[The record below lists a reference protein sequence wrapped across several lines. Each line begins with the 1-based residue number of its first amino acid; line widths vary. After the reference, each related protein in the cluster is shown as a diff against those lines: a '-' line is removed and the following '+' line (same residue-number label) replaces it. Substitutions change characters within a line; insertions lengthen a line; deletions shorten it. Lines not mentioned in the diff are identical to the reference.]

1 MKTWGMRSN
10 FDYQGTVL
18 TGTTITYGKNRKI
31 HVSAEQYAALRNTFL
46 NRAVPIGA
54 SRTSAD
60 ADSIGAW
67 LQANITPVAI
77 ASYVGPILLEGYAE
91 RVGDT
96 HIRIVR

>member
-10 FDYQGTVL
+10 FNYEGTVQ
-18 TGTTITYGKNRKI
+18 TGTTITYGQDRKI
-31 HVSAEQYAALRNTFL
+31 HVSAEQYAALRKAFF
-46 NRAVPIGA
+46 NRTVPIGA

-60 ADSIGAW
+60 ADSLGTW
-67 LQANITPVAI
+67 LQANVTLVAI

-91 RVGDT
+91 RVGNT